1 MSVIKNRR
9 EILFIYETKDCNPN
23 GDPLDENRPRMDP
36 DTEQALVTDV
46 RIKRTIRDYLFHVKG
61 KDILVR
67 DTFDSSGYLNTGRG
81 RAMSIEKEAGVTKED
96 NIPVAR
102 EKLETYI
109 IQNFID
115 AKLFGSALPFT
126 LPESRGKKN
135 EKKSSVQITGP
146 VQFSGFSRSF
156 NRVNPQFIQGTAGFA
171 GDEGD
176 MQKSFREDHILPYAC
191 IGAYGIVNE
200 ISAKKTKLD
209 EKDIELL
216 REALWKGTES
226 LITRS
231 KVGHRPLLLLEMKY
245 NKMKQI
251 GDLPSLLKLESQ
263 KDDFEIRSTDDY
275 HLVSDKLVDAIIEE
289 KENIE
294 IANIQYNTMLRLTYK
309 GKEQD
314 LINILRKHITVKEL

>member
-67 DTFDSSGYLNTGRG
+67 DTFDSKGFLNTAKG
-81 RAMSIEKEAGVTKED
+81 RAHSIEKEAGLLKED
-96 NIPVAR
+96 TIPEAR
-102 EKLETYI
+102 KKLENAI
-109 IQNFID
+109 IDSFID
-115 AKLFGSALPFT
+115 ARLFGTTLPFT
-126 LPESRGKKN
+126 PPAAKGK
-135 EKKSSVQITGP
+135 EASVQITGP

-171 GDEGD
+171 SKE
-176 MQKSFREDHILPYAC
+176 MVIQKSFREDHILPYAC
-191 IGAYGIVNE
+191 IGAYGIINE
-200 ISAKKTKLD
+200 ISAKTTKLD
-209 EKDIELL
+209 ENDIELL

-231 KVGHRPLLLLEMKY
+231 KVGHRPLLFLELNY

-251 GDLPSLLKLESQ
+251 GDLPSLLKLVSQ

-275 HLVSDKLVDAIIEE
+275 HLVSDKLVDAIIKE

-294 IANIQYNTMLRLTYK
+294 IVNIQYNSILRMTYK
-309 GKEQD
+309 GKEESP
-314 LINILRKHITVKEL
+314 INILGKHINVKEL